1 MTSGWVGGA
10 LVEICCKSGPIGVL
24 CCESVFSWDGVV
36 RGLGRFGSW
45 RCLLDPV
52 CSEVSK
58 V

>member
-1 MTSGWVGGA
+1 MSGWVGGA
-10 LVEICCKSGPIGVL
+10 LVEICCKSGLLGSCAAKVCFPR
-24 CCESVFSWDGVV
+24 DGVV

-52 CSEVSK
+52 SSEVSK